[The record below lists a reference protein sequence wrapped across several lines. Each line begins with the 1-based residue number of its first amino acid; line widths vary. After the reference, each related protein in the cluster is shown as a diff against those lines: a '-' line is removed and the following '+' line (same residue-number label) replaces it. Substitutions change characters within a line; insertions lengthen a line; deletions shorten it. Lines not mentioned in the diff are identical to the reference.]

1 MKSRIF
7 IVLSALLLLIVLI
20 IAKLPAKHV
29 VYRIHF
35 PAGMGVYEVSG
46 TIWQGS
52 AASALVHGQ
61 TLNNVT
67 WDISIWSLLSATVNA
82 QIHTDQSAS
91 THINGTVTFGLWSK
105 ILSMHQLQATLPAEV
120 IFAQAA
126 LPVPVIGAGEITI
139 SLMDARFD
147 VSQPMPVCEQLTG
160 VGSWHNAGVLVSTG
174 MVDLGEFNAQID
186 CVDALYNIV
195 VKEPN
200 KLGLSFIAKGP
211 NPQQLRIN
219 GRFKLPPELPEE
231 MQRVG
236 EFLGQP
242 DAQGYTPLKW

>member
-7 IVLSALLLLIVLI
+7 IVLSALLLLIILV

-29 VYRIHF
+29 VYRVNF
-35 PAGMGVYEVSG
+35 PTGIGLYEVSG

-67 WDISIWSLLSATVNA
+67 WDISIWALLTGTISAEV
-82 QIHTDQSAS
+82 HTNQRTN
-91 THINGTVTFGLWSK
+91 THVNGTVAYALFSK
-105 ILSMHQLQATLPAEV
+105 ILSVHEINATLPAEV

-126 LPVPVIGAGEITI
+126 LPVPVIGAGQIGI
-139 SLMDARFD
+139 KLSDASFD
-147 VSQPMPVCEQLTG
+147 VSQPVPICEHLNG
-160 VGSWHNAGVLVSTG
+160 SGSWQNAGVLVSTG
-174 MVDLGEFNAQID
+174 MVDLGTFNAQLRCID
-186 CVDALYNIV
+186 SVYNIE

-200 KLGLSFIAKGP
+200 KLGLSFIATGN

-231 MQRVG
+231 MQRVA

>member
-7 IVLSALLLLIVLI
+7 IVLSALLLLIILV

-29 VYRIHF
+29 VYSVNF
-35 PAGMGVYEVSG
+35 PTGIGLYEVSG

-67 WDISIWSLLSATVNA
+67 WDISVWALLTGTISAEV
-82 QIHTDQSAS
+82 HTNQR
-91 THINGTVTFGLWSK
+91 TNTQVNGTVAYALFSK
-105 ILSMHQLQATLPAEV
+105 ILSVHEINATLPAEV

-126 LPVPVIGAGEITI
+126 LPVPVIGAGQIGI
-139 SLMDARFD
+139 KLSDASFD
-147 VSQPMPVCEQLTG
+147 VSQPVPICEHLNG
-160 VGSWHNAGVLVSTG
+160 SGSWQNAGVLVSTG
-174 MVDLGEFNAQID
+174 MVDLGTFNAQLRCID
-186 CVDALYNIV
+186 SVYNIE

-200 KLGLSFIAKGP
+200 KLGLSFIATGN

-219 GRFKLPPELPEE
+219 GRFKLPPE
-231 MQRVG
+231 
-236 EFLGQP
+236 
-242 DAQGYTPLKW
+242 

>member
-29 VYRIHF
+29 IYRINF
-35 PAGMGVYEVSG
+35 PNGMGLYEVSG

-52 AASALVHGQ
+52 AASALVHRQ

-67 WDISIWSLLSATVNA
+67 WDISVWALLSATVSA
-82 QIHTDQSAS
+82 EIHTNQRAS
-91 THINGTVTFGLWSK
+91 THLNGTVEYGLLSK
-105 ILSMHQLQATLPAEV
+105 TLDMQQLKATLPAEV

-126 LPVPVIGAGEITI
+126 LPVPVIGAGKISITLI
-139 SLMDARFD
+139 DARFD
-147 VSQPMPVCEQLTG
+147 VSQSMPVCEQLAG
-160 VGSWHNAGVLVSTG
+160 AGSWQNAGVLVSTG
-174 MVDLGEFNAQID
+174 MVDLGEFNAQLR
-186 CVDALYNIV
+186 CVDSLYNIE

-200 KLGLSFIAKGP
+200 KLGLSFIATGA